1 MTPGPPPVAD
11 CRSPPFGQDPQP
23 SQLPRRPRGLVVST
37 FCALRKPSLKEEI
50 RMALVFS
57 EDIHKLWKNY
67 TTKPTL
73 ALRNKLMLM
82 YMPIVKFNADR
93 ISAKLPDEVDS
104 DDLMSAGLFGL
115 MDAIDAF
122 EPERLIKFETYC
134 APRVRGAM
142 LDELRSMDWVPR
154 LVRNRASRLEAAVR
168 GLQAELGRV
177 PTESELASRMG
188 LSKPEFD
195 KLQRDANTVS
205 VVSLSRKYYE
215 SDSNR
220 EVLEIDILKDQGGI
234 DPQYEQEKRDVVELI
249 GRMTRIEQ
257 LVLNLYYHEGMTMKE
272 IGRSLDLS
280 ESRVSQMH
288 SAIINQLKHTV
299 EDRQA
304 AMPVGP

>member
-1 MTPGPPPVAD
+1 
-11 CRSPPFGQDPQP
+11 
-23 SQLPRRPRGLVVST
+23 
-37 FCALRKPSLKEEI
+37 
-50 RMALVFS
+50 MALVFS
-57 EDIHKLWKNY
+57 EDVHKLWMNY
-67 TTKPTL
+67 TTKPTV

-122 EPERLIKFETYC
+122 EPERKIKFETYC

-154 LVRNRASRLEAAVR
+154 LVRHRSSRLEAALR
-168 GLQAELGRV
+168 GLQAELGRL
-177 PTESELASRMG
+177 PTESDLACRMG

-195 KLQRDANTVS
+195 KLRRDASTVS

-234 DPQYEQEKRDVVELI
+234 DPQAEQEKRDIADLI
-249 GRMTRIEQ
+249 SRMTRLEQ
-257 LVLNLYYHEGMTMKE
+257 LILNLYYDEGMTMKE

-288 SAIINQLKHTV
+288 SAIIMQLKHTV
-299 EDRQA
+299 EDHQEA
-304 AMPVGP
+304 VSVGP

>member
-1 MTPGPPPVAD
+1 
-11 CRSPPFGQDPQP
+11 
-23 SQLPRRPRGLVVST
+23 
-37 FCALRKPSLKEEI
+37 
-50 RMALVFS
+50 MALVFS
-57 EDIHKLWKNY
+57 EDVHKLWKNY
-67 TTKPTL
+67 TTKPTV

-122 EPERLIKFETYC
+122 EPERKIKFETYC

-154 LVRNRASRLEAAVR
+154 LVRNRSSRLEAAVR
-168 GLQAELGRV
+168 GLQAELGRA

-188 LSKPEFD
+188 LNKPEFA
-195 KLQRDANTVS
+195 KLRRDANTVS
-205 VVSLSRKYYE
+205 VISLSRKYYE

-220 EVLEIDILKDQGGI
+220 EVLEIDILKDQGGV
-234 DPQYEQEKRDVVELI
+234 DPQYEQEKRDVAELI
-249 GRMTRIEQ
+249 GRMTRLEQ
-257 LVLNLYYHEGMTMKE
+257 LILNLYYHEGMTMKE

-288 SAIINQLKHTV
+288 SAIINQLKNTV
-299 EDRQA
+299 EDHEA
-304 AMPVGP
+304 AVSVGP

>member
-1 MTPGPPPVAD
+1 
-11 CRSPPFGQDPQP
+11 
-23 SQLPRRPRGLVVST
+23 
-37 FCALRKPSLKEEI
+37 
-50 RMALVFS
+50 MALVFS

-67 TTKPTL
+67 TAMPTL
-73 ALRNKLMLM
+73 ALRNKLMMM

-115 MDAIDAF
+115 MDAIDSF

-168 GLQAELGRV
+168 GLQAELGRA
-177 PTESELASRMG
+177 PTEAELASRMG
-188 LSKPEFD
+188 LNKPDFD
-195 KLQRDANTVS
+195 KLRRDANTVS

-215 SDSNR
+215 SDSSR
-220 EVLEIDILKDQGGI
+220 EVLEIDILADQDGI
-234 DPQYEQEKRDVVELI
+234 NPEDDQEKRDVAELI
-249 GRMTRIEQ
+249 SRMTRIEQ
-257 LVLNLYYHEGMTMKE
+257 LILNLYYHEGMTMKE
-272 IGRSLDLS
+272 IGQSLDLS

-288 SAIINQLKHTV
+288 SAIINQLKRVV
-299 EDRQA
+299 EDRQEA
-304 AMPVGP
+304 ASVSQ